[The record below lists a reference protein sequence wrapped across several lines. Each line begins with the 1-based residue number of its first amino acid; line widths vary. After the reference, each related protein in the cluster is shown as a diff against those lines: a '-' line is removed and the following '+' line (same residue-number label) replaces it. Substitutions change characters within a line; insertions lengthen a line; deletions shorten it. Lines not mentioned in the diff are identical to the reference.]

1 MLMGAH
7 HRRVHEAVFR
17 HLERSALYV
26 VPQLAPHPPTFPAA
40 EAVIDG
46 IPAAT
51 RRGHITPG
59 NAGAGHIEDRFDEHP
74 ITEHGRA
81 TRGMLD
87 QREDRGDLFPSVVR
101 QE

>member
-7 HRRVHEAVFR
+7 HRRVHEEVLS
-17 HLERSALYV
+17 HLERAALSV
-26 VPQLAPHPPTFPAA
+26 VPPWVPHTPTFPAA

-46 IPAAT
+46 IPAAKL
-51 RRGHITPG
+51 RWHITPG
-59 NAGAGHIEDRFDEHP
+59 KAGAGHIEDRFDDHL

-81 TRGMLD
+81 TRGVLD
-87 QREDRGDLFPSVVR
+87 QRKDRGDLFPSFVR